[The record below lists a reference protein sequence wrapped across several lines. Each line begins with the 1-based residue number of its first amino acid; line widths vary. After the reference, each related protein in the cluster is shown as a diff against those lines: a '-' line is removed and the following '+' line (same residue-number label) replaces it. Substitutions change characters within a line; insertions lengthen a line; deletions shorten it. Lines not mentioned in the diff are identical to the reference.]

1 MTSMTRRER
10 LTAIF
15 EHRTPDR
22 PAVKLWRA
30 GRDDR
35 LLHPDYA
42 PVRDAARELTDL
54 MVDFGAPFDL
64 YCGRHRDRH
73 VSVHEEP
80 TDSPVWVDVVR
91 TVQTPEGMLRSV
103 FTRSTQNQP
112 GYEKVYLLKDP
123 DDIRK
128 LLSLPYDPFEF
139 DPETYRA
146 ADRRVG
152 DAGIVLF
159 GLDHAMYGLQRLVGS
174 ENFAMWSF
182 EAEPIMLEAMATFAE
197 RIRDHARAILDSGL
211 RPIFGWVGPEL
222 AIPPLMSVEHFR
234 RYVFEID
241 QPLVDLLHHAG
252 SRVWV
257 HCHGRMSPVIELF
270 ADMGVDVLNPVEPP
284 PMGDVTLDEAFAM
297 VEDRMA
303 LEGNIETHD
312 LMTAGESA
320 IKSKIDA
327 CLAAATGDRRLILC
341 PSSGYMEDPA
351 PPPHLIENLLTY
363 IHHGVAR
370 AEQSART

>member
-10 LTAIF
+10 LTALF
-15 EHRTPDR
+15 EHRNPDR

-30 GRDDR
+30 GTDDR

-73 VSVHEEP
+73 VAVREEP
-80 TDSPVWVDVVR
+80 TDSSLWVDVVR
-91 TVQTPEGMLRSV
+91 TVRTPRGLLQSV
-103 FTRSTQNQP
+103 LTRSTQNRP
-112 GYEKVYLLKDP
+112 GYQKEYLLKEP
-123 DDIRK
+123 DDIPR

-139 DPETYRA
+139 DPQTYHET
-146 ADRRVG
+146 DRRTG
-152 DAGIVLF
+152 DAGIVLLR
-159 GLDHAMYGLQRLVGS
+159 LDHAMYGLQRLIGS
-174 ENFAMWSF
+174 ENFALWSF
-182 EAEPIMLEAMATFAE
+182 EAEPLMLEAMQVFAE
-197 RIRDHARAILDSGL
+197 RIRDHARTILATGL
-211 RPIFGWVGPEL
+211 RPIFGWIGPEL
-222 AIPPLMSVEHFR
+222 AIPPLMSVDHFR
-234 RYVFEID
+234 RYVFD
-241 QPLVDLLHHAG
+241 LDKPLIDLLHDAG

-257 HCHGRMSPVIELF
+257 HCHGKMSPVIELF

-284 PMGDVTLDEAFAM
+284 PMGDVTLNEAFSM

-312 LMTAGESA
+312 LMTEDRPEL
-320 IKSKIDA
+320 KTKIDA

-341 PSSGYMEDPA
+341 PSSGYMEHPA
-351 PPPHLIENLLTY
+351 PPPRLIDNLLTY
-363 IHHGVAR
+363 IRYGVAQ
-370 AEQSART
+370 AEQMARG